1 MKKAITR
8 TGICI
13 VLALVMVMLLGTSA
27 MAAEIPV
34 STDAP
39 ITIQPHF
46 DVDLGQEHIMNIVIN
61 AIETQGLISI
71 EEMDDIVSWIQT
83 QTPESENVYRIV
95 HGMMYLA
102 TFQRDGYTDYVIY
115 GFTEVCDDGW
125 LRGGY
130 CYKLVTPVS
139 IYR

>member
-13 VLALVMVMLLGTSA
+13 VLAMVMALLLGISA
-27 MAAEIPV
+27 MAAETTV

-46 DVDLGQEHIMNIVIN
+46 DIDLGQEHIMNIVIN
-61 AIETQGLISI
+61 AIETHGLISV
-71 EEMDDIVSWIQT
+71 EEMDDIIYWVQT
-83 QTPESENVYRIV
+83 QTPESENAYCIV

-102 TFQRDGYTDYVIY
+102 TFQRDGYTAYVIY

-130 CYKLVTPVS
+130 CYELATPIF